1 MKILR
6 CIGYSFVFILKL
18 RETNSINLNWSN
30 VYRRN
35 CCFVVI
41 HLYVPNFPTR
51 CVYQSAWIS
60 ECLSCDWVTLFF
72 LYKNVE
78 FFDWGWTFL
87 NIFGI
92 SASNVLKHVLKIS
105 LLILDNIN
113 NTCTLCG
120 TFLYTLICTCTF
132 LPLCL
137 KRYIAA
143 WKNCGLV
150 NEKTCDVKLLS
161 ANFSQEAHRKANFLT
176 TMYKL
181 IAIGYHNK

>member
-1 MKILR
+1 MI
-6 CIGYSFVFILKL
+6 YSVKCFSEVKKYATRKL
-18 RETNSINLNWSN
+18 FLFNCFLCL
-30 VYRRN
+30 VYN
-35 CCFVVI
+35 E
-41 HLYVPNFPTR
+41 Y
-51 CVYQSAWIS
+51 
-60 ECLSCDWVTLFF
+60 TLF

-113 NTCTLCG
+113 NTCTVCG
-120 TFLYTLICTCTF
+120 TFVYTLICTCTF

-137 KRYIAA
+137 KRYT
-143 WKNCGLV
+143 WKNCDLV

-176 TMYKL
+176 TLYEL
-181 IAIGYHNK
+181 FAIGYHNK